1 MRCKVFLIKL
11 LFSFSIFSNAQI
23 QLDSILLT
31 QEINETSGLEYY
43 DDYLITHND
52 SGNAPRLY
60 VINLEGELVLES
72 TIHGTVNRDWED
84 LASDGSHYF
93 IADIGNN
100 KGKRK
105 DLTIYI
111 LNSKLILVDSI
122 NFNYKVQTNFEKR
135 KKHRFDAE
143 ALTVLGDSL
152 LLFSKDRKQFNT
164 QLYTIPKAGG
174 NYTLVPFAEW
184 AVGALITAAD
194 YDQENQLLALTGY
207 DTDWQQFFYLIP
219 NFILDHARNIQ
230 PKKYLLP
237 LEKAQ
242 VEAIKIIDKNHFW
255 ITSEGEGGGHPR
267 LFKITLE

>member
-11 LFSFSIFSNAQI
+11 LFSFSILSNAQI

-31 QEINETSGLEYY
+31 QKINETSGLEYY

-60 VINLEGELVLES
+60 VINLEGKLVLES

-122 NFNYKVQTNFEKR
+122 NF
-135 KKHRFDAE
+135 D
-143 ALTVLGDSL
+143 
-152 LLFSKDRKQFNT
+152 
-164 QLYTIPKAGG
+164 
-174 NYTLVPFAEW
+174 
-184 AVGALITAAD
+184 
-194 YDQENQLLALTGY
+194 
-207 DTDWQQFFYLIP
+207 
-219 NFILDHARNIQ
+219 
-230 PKKYLLP
+230 
-237 LEKAQ
+237 
-242 VEAIKIIDKNHFW
+242 
-255 ITSEGEGGGHPR
+255 
-267 LFKITLE
+267 

>member
-1 MRCKVFLIKL
+1 MQCKIFLIKL
-11 LFSFSIFSNAQI
+11 LLSFSLLSNAQI
-23 QLDSILLT
+23 QLDSILLP
-31 QEINETSGLEYY
+31 QKINETSGLEYY
-43 DDYLITHND
+43 NDYLITHND

-60 VINLEGELVLES
+60 AINSEGELVLES

-111 LNSKLILVDSI
+111 LNSKLFLEDSI
-122 NFNYKVQTNFEKR
+122 HFDYKAQTNFEKR

-143 ALTVLGDSL
+143 ALTVVGDSL
-152 LLFSKDRKQFNT
+152 LIFSKDRKQFST

-174 NYTLVPFAEW
+174 NYSLVPIAEW

-207 DTDWQQFFYLIP
+207 KTNWQQFIYLIH
-219 NFILDHARNIQ
+219 NFVLEQVKNIQ

-255 ITSEGEGGGHPR
+255 ITSEEGGGGHPQ
-267 LFKITLE
+267 LFKITIE

>member
-11 LFSFSIFSNAQI
+11 LFSFSILSNAQI

-31 QEINETSGLEYY
+31 KKINETSGLEYY

-60 VINLEGELVLES
+60 VINLEGKLVLES

-100 KGKRK
+100 RGKRK

-152 LLFSKDRKQFNT
+152 LLFSKDRKQYNT